1 MFVSYCLLLLL
12 PILSSINIDVKQ
24 YARKW
29 FIKRA
34 EASGIPWTE
43 LTQKYVNQKEVLE
56 EIKKTIEHK
65 NMDYPSYY
73 LKPFHGYNDG
83 NLNWDA
89 AYELEAATM
98 SISVNYWPNVH
109 PVTSEKW
116 LRENCSKI
124 IDNYYFM
131 QNLPFAP
138 ESVVDL
144 GCSIGIST
152 KYLQKQFSSS
162 AKIYGVD
169 LSPYFLSVAKYLNPD
184 VSFYHGKGEELSM
197 FDDYSV
203 DFISCSFLFHEV
215 PSLER
220 CAIFDEIYRKLKPN
234 GVLHIIDL
242 DPVQLKNRLI
252 VNNFRRWAFEST
264 EPHIVNYYDNDLES
278 DLKRRFRNLV
288 MTQNDPLNRVWMC
301 MK

>member
-12 PILSSINIDVKQ
+12 PILSSINIDLKQ

-34 EASGIPWTE
+34 ELSGIPWTK
-43 LTQKYVNQKEVLE
+43 LTQKYVDQKEQLQENRKAVE
-56 EIKKTIEHK
+56 NPNIE
-65 NMDYPSYY
+65 YPSYY

-98 SISVNYWPNVH
+98 SISVNYWPNEK
-109 PVTSEKW
+109 PTTSEKW

-131 QNLPFAP
+131 QNLHLP
-138 ESVVDL
+138 ERVVDL

-152 KYLQKQFSSS
+152 KYLQKQFGSR
-162 AKIYGVD
+162 AEINGVD
-169 LSPYFLSVAKYLNPD
+169 LSPYFLSVAKHLNPD
-184 VSFYHGKGEELSM
+184 LTFYHGKGEDLSM
-197 FDDYSV
+197 FDDESV
-203 DFISCSFLFHEV
+203 DLVSCNFLFHEV
-215 PSLER
+215 PYLAR
-220 CAIFDEIYRKLKPN
+220 CVIFDEIYRKLKPN
-234 GVLHIIDL
+234 GVFHIIDL
-242 DPVQLKNRLI
+242 DPVQLKNRLL

-264 EPHIVNYYDNDLES
+264 EPHIVNYYDHEIETDL
-278 DLKRRFRNLV
+278 RTRFRNVV